1 MQREEQ
7 LPTCTYDY
15 ADPWHRP
22 FAVFN
27 FKYRSAEALRARGLI
42 PRSPGPVSRDD
53 STAGALTFGGSTALA
68 IRPRGAA
75 KHERSSSNAEERS
88 TKRQHRSAEDDDDKE
103 GDDEKG
109 NDNGGGDDG
118 GNSSL
123 VLAYRPRR

>member
-22 FAVFN
+22 FTVFN

>member
-27 FKYRSAEALRARGLI
+27 FKYRSTEALRARGFI
-42 PRSPGPVSRDD
+42 PRSPEPVSRDD

-75 KHERSSSNAEERS
+75 KHARSSSNAEERS
-88 TKRQHRSAEDDDDKE
+88 TKRQHRSEEDDDDKE

>member
-27 FKYRSAEALRARGLI
+27 FKYRSAEALRARGFI
-42 PRSPGPVSRDD
+42 PRSPEPVSRDD

-75 KHERSSSNAEERS
+75 KHARSSSNAEERS
-88 TKRQHRSAEDDDDKE
+88 TKRQHRSEEDDDDKE